1 MNWTDLRKKLYAVRF
16 PLAALAVGVLLLLLS
31 GRGEETASAPAQD
44 PLAAAAEEIASEEER
59 LAALL
64 RRIDGVGEV
73 DVLLSYRTSAVT
85 DYVADDGE
93 TVIVSTGSGKQ
104 DGLVRCR
111 RYPQYL
117 GAVVVC
123 DVGGAAEVRLYVT
136 QAVSQFTGL
145 SSDRI
150 TVLQR
155 RK

>member
-1 MNWTDLRKKLYAVRF
+1 MIGLVVIGA
-16 PLAALAVGVLLLLLS
+16 LLLLIF
-31 GRGEETASAPAQD
+31 GRGEESSPAPGPEQTVT
-44 PLAAAAEEIASEEER
+44 AAEETVSAEKR
-59 LAALL
+59 LADLL

-73 DVLLSYRTSAVT
+73 DVLLSCSTSAVT
-85 DYVADDGE
+85 EYVSDGDE

-104 DGLVRCR
+104 EGLVRYT
-111 RYPQYL
+111 RYPQYI

-123 DVGGAAEVRLYVT
+123 DGGGSADVRLYVT

-150 TVLQR
+150 TVLAR